1 MINIPKN
8 AKVAMLIE
16 PKKFE
21 IKEFQI
27 PEIGDDEML
36 IRVEACGI
44 CGTDGHEYLRDP
56 FKLCPVVL
64 GHEGTGEIVRIGK
77 NVTKDSAG
85 LDVKLGDRIVT
96 CIIPCGTCD
105 VCKNMPAR
113 TNLCSN

>member
-44 CGTDGHEYLRDP
+44 CGTDG
-56 FKLCPVVL
+56 PVL
-64 GHEGTGEIVRIGK
+64 PRNEF
-77 NVTKDSAG
+77 S
-85 LDVKLGDRIVT
+85 
-96 CIIPCGTCD
+96 
-105 VCKNMPAR
+105 
-113 TNLCSN
+113 

>member
-77 NVTKDSAG
+77 
-85 LDVKLGDRIVT
+85 
-96 CIIPCGTCD
+96 
-105 VCKNMPAR
+105 M
-113 TNLCSN
+113 